1 MSYRETLV
9 KLGDETE
16 AKVLNLYRLMLDGQ
30 LTRDETLALMTAI
43 IGKANAR
50 AVVLADASL
59 AATLML
65 ETRAPVPALGLVA
78 EQDQTA
84 VRQAVGTVL
93 TAATTTPDPEGR
105 IGRLARSAPYYAAS
119 KAYSDGI
126 SKAKGVSGWVRDL
139 EPGACQMCRWW
150 YRGGRVWPKSHPM
163 PTHTGC
169 TCSPRPVISNDIT
182 ETGFTRSLE
191 RNLP

>member
-16 AKVLNLYRLMLDGQ
+16 RKVLNLYRLMIDGQ
-30 LTRDETLALMTAI
+30 LTRDETLGLMTAL

-50 AVVLADASL
+50 AVVLADMSL
-59 AATLML
+59 AATLTL
-65 ETRAPVPALGLVA
+65 ETARPVPALGLVA
-78 EQDQTA
+78 EQDQSG
-84 VRQAVGTVL
+84 VRKAVGTVL

-119 KAYSDGI
+119 QAYSEGI
-126 SKAKGVSGWVRDL
+126 SKAKGVTGWVRDL

-150 YRGGRVWPKSHPM
+150 YRDGRVWPQNHKM

-169 TCSPRPVISNDIT
+169 TCSPRPVVSNNIT

-191 RNLP
+191 RNAS